1 MSDTLNA
8 PGPRPI
14 GRRTHV
20 NYPGR
25 LATVIAERIIE
36 LCRGNFSIY
45 AIELVCYDLRKRR
58 QHSITSGLFRHSLQV
73 QDAIDR
79 QIIRHYRPLMP
90 RRRGEFIRSLIE
102 DTILN
107 YVAPDS
113 SAGLVSKE
121 YEWVVFPPLLREIIG
136 IRWRELELKGISQY
150 VTSLIRYDLLLG
162 GPHTL
167 FRGGDCTPEMCR
179 SLDLETI
186 KLFHL
191 NYQPRTYA
199 DHLVEEGAGR
209 KLTRE
214 ECDEALRGVGEKLL
228 RKAVE
233 ARKARPH

>member
-1 MSDTLNA
+1 MKARA
-8 PGPRPI
+8 PHKTTREPQWRS
-14 GRRTHV
+14 HV

-36 LCRGNFSIY
+36 LERGTFSIY

-58 QHSITSGLFRHSLQV
+58 EHSITGPLFQKSLEL

-79 QIIRHYRPLMP
+79 QVIRNYRPFT
-90 RRRGEFIRSLIE
+90 RRRGEFIESLVN

-113 SAGLVSKE
+113 SDGLVSKE
-121 YEWVVFPPLLREIIG
+121 AEWVLFPPLLREIIG
-136 IRWRELELKGISQY
+136 LRWRELGFSGISQH

-162 GPHTL
+162 GPHTF

-186 KLFHL
+186 KLFNL
-191 NYQPRTYA
+191 NYRPRTLA
-199 DHLVEEGAGR
+199 DHLVEQGAGR

-214 ECDEALRGVGEKLL
+214 ECDAELRAVAEKLTRRAL
-228 RKAVE
+228 E
-233 ARKARPH
+233 ARKLKHH